1 MAIRARIS
9 SPCELDAVGA
19 TFTVCLGSFGFGPM
33 LRLREGAF
41 RGALDGR
48 ILSTGALD
56 GRIRETGAL
65 DGRTLTTGALDGIIL
80 AGSGWLLNSLGSTSI
95 SACISSSLG
104 DACRPTDAGCIAA
117 MRVSFF
123 AIAISMGERDRG
135 IRVDAGAGACDCNV
149 ASAEGGSRAAMR
161 FL

>member
-1 MAIRARIS
+1 MAIRARIP
-9 SPCELDAVGA
+9 SPCELDAAGA
-19 TFTVCLGSFGFGPM
+19 TFTVCLGSFGFGSL

-41 RGALDGR
+41 EGARDGR
-48 ILSTGALD
+48 IFSTGALD

-80 AGSGWLLNSLGSTSI
+80 AGSGWLLKSLGSTSI
-95 SACISSSLG
+95 SACIASSLG
-104 DACRPTDAGCIAA
+104 DACRPTDAGCVIA

-123 AIAISMGERDRG
+123 ALAISMGERDRG
-135 IRVDAGAGACDCNV
+135 IRVVAGAGACDC
-149 ASAEGGSRAAMR
+149 RAAMR